1 MTTKKIQIIVL
12 LIAIILITIGI
23 WLVPKKASNPN
34 LATINATIDSK
45 AYKLYAPKTTAEQQR
60 GLAIFDYLA
69 NEQGMIF
76 RGNPVGVQGVWM
88 KDMKFNI
95 DIIWVDKDNRI
106 IHLVKN
112 ASKDS
117 YPTIF
122 QNPDSTAS
130 AYIIELSAGQLDAQS
145 IKIGDEVR
153 ILP

>member
-1 MTTKKIQIIVL
+1 M
-12 LIAIILITIGI
+12 LISVGI
-23 WLVPKKASNPN
+23 WLITKKNTEPN
-34 LATINATIDSK
+34 LPSVIATIGNNS
-45 AYKLYAPKTTAEQQR
+45 YKLYAPNTTSEQQR
-60 GLAIFDYLA
+60 GLAVFDYLA

-130 AYIIELSAGQLDAQS
+130 AYIIELSAGQLEAHS
-145 IKIGDEVR
+145 IKVGDEVR
-153 ILP
+153 ILPETIY

>member
-1 MTTKKIQIIVL
+1 MKLIKPFL
-12 LIAIILITIGI
+12 LAGIILVVGVIAFQLI
-23 WLVPKKASNPN
+23 PQPQAPN
-34 LATINATIDSK
+34 LPSINASISSTT
-45 AYKLYAPKTTAEQQR
+45 YRLFAPSTTEQQQR
-60 GLAIFDYLA
+60 GLAILDDLPD
-69 NEQGMIF
+69 EQGMIF

-130 AYIIELSAGQLDAQS
+130 AYIIELSAGQLEAQS